1 MIDKNNSNKLL
12 KQIWY
17 GMKYGNYVIIV
28 KNYVMLQDFAGL
40 NFVRANLKR
49 NAMNKY
55 SKKASEKIGEVMHE
69 FQEGTLK
76 SGKNGSGGKVKSRK
90 QAIAIGISEAR
101 EAALKVPAEKA
112 SK

>member
-1 MIDKNNSNKLL
+1 
-12 KQIWY
+12 
-17 GMKYGNYVIIV
+17 
-28 KNYVMLQDFAGL
+28 
-40 NFVRANLKR
+40 
-49 NAMNKY
+49 MNKY

-101 EAALKVPAEKA
+101 EAGLKVPPEDT